1 MTRRIAKYTNEYKL
15 EAVNLALRSPSI
27 SGIAKDLG
35 IPISTLHTWIKALA
49 SKTKSSK
56 TNTDE
61 AKDIT
66 AIIEENRRLHKVY
79 HSQGGKRYLKK
90 GSGILCSK
98 PKVKYEFIKTNK
110 DEFSIERMC
119 IMLSVERSGY
129 YAWKHRIPCKREL
142 ANKKLDK
149 KIFDIYNNNKA
160 RYGSPRLT
168 K

>member
-1 MTRRIAKYTNEYKL
+1 MTRRIVKYTNEYKL

-66 AIIEENRRLHKVY
+66 AIIEENRRLHKVNTIL
-79 HSQGGKRYLKK
+79 KEEKDILKK
-90 GSGILCSK
+90 AAAYFAQNQK
-98 PKVKYEFIKTNK
+98 
-110 DEFSIERMC
+110 
-119 IMLSVERSGY
+119 
-129 YAWKHRIPCKREL
+129 
-142 ANKKLDK
+142 
-149 KIFDIYNNNKA
+149 
-160 RYGSPRLT
+160 
-168 K
+168 